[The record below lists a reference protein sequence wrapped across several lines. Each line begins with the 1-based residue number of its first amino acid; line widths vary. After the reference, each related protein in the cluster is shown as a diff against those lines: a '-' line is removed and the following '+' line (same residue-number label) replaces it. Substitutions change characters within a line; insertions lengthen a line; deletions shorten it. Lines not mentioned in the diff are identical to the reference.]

1 MRQILSPEEAAPYIY
16 GTKWFCIGVA
26 TYNLFIWSLKLNM
39 LFFYQRVVKG
49 LWVVKFIKPAMTLL
63 GVTFVALFTAL
74 FAACRPY
81 NRMWTVY
88 PDQGQY
94 CKPQSALN
102 IALPLALN
110 LVTDL
115 VIAAIPTP
123 IILTVQTTLWKKI
136 GLFFLFGAIAFIMVA
151 AILRV
156 TMVLLCTIATFHQQ

>member
-1 MRQILSPEEAAPYIY
+1 MTYAADVVGGVGDLHALPLEMRQILSPEEAAPYIY

-88 PDQGQY
+88 PDQGREWNL
-94 CKPQSALN
+94 SAIFIHQARRLIVSIN
-102 IALPLALN
+102 TN
-110 LVTDL
+110 
-115 VIAAIPTP
+115 PTHVLQDAGSC
-123 IILTVQTTLWKKI
+123 LTGI
-136 GLFFLFGAIAFIMVA
+136 
-151 AILRV
+151 
-156 TMVLLCTIATFHQQ
+156 